1 MNTTIKRLWNKYK
14 DLIPYGIF
22 GVLSTIVNVVAY
34 ALCAKIFGLSTVPS
48 TVIAW
53 FFAVL
58 FAYVTNRKWVFH
70 SEARGT
76 KAILIEM
83 GSFFACRIL
92 TGALDVGIMKL
103 FVDILKFDDVIVKV
117 GSNIVVII
125 LNYVASK
132 LVIFKKKNQ
141 RS

>member
-1 MNTTIKRLWNKYK
+1 MDIKALWNKYK

-22 GVLSTIVNVVAY
+22 GVMSTIVNVVAY
-34 ALCAKIFGLSTVPS
+34 AVCARALGLSTVPS

-70 SEARGT
+70 SEAHGA
-76 KAILIEM
+76 KAILVEM

-92 TGALDVGIMKL
+92 TGLIDLGIMKL
-103 FVDILKFDDVIVKV
+103 FVDILMFNDVIVKIA
-117 GSNIVVII
+117 SNIIVII

-132 LVIFKKKNQ
+132 LVIFKKK
-141 RS
+141 